1 MNNMNTIQATTEKPD
16 DFQLLA
22 QELDEYTKAS
32 NELAMIEAEFQANI
46 QELIVE
52 CYREDFAKVQTRIS
66 RHEERIEALA
76 LKHPEWFAKVK
87 TLKTPY
93 GTVASRTSTK
103 LEVPSEEVTIA
114 LLEAR
119 GAEAEPFLRTR
130 KYLSLESLE
139 TLDDM
144 ELARLKLRR
153 VTTEKIT
160 ITPAKV
166 ELGKAVKAADVK
178 PLASL

>member
-1 MNNMNTIQATTEKPD
+1 MNNMNNTNTIQATTEKPD
-16 DFQLLA
+16 DFQLLT

-32 NELAMIEAEFQANI
+32 NELAIIEAEFQESI
-46 QELIVE
+46 QELIAE
-52 CYREDFAKVQTRIS
+52 CYREDFAKVQTRITQ
-66 RHEERIEALA
+66 HEERIEELA
-76 LKHPEWFAKVK
+76 LKHPEWFVKAK

-93 GTVASRTSTK
+93 GSVASRTSTK
-103 LEVPSEEVTIA
+103 LEVLSEDVTIA

-119 GAEAEPFLRTR
+119 GEAANPYLRTR

-160 ITPAKV
+160 VAPAKV
-166 ELGKAVKAADVK
+166 DLGKAVKTPEVK
-178 PLASL
+178 S